1 MQGKIQVGSF
11 RLEGPPGA
19 VRPVVVEETRYKI
32 TEVLLSVVRGH
43 DARGE
48 AGRAFARLKLCVG
61 GRPRPHGRSLQ
72 VSSPTVPLT
81 TG

>member
-1 MQGKIQVGSF
+1 M
-11 RLEGPPGA
+11 
-19 VRPVVVEETRYKI
+19 EETQYEI
-32 TEVLLSVVRGH
+32 TEVLPSVVRGH

-48 AGRAFARLKLCVG
+48 AGRAFARLRLCVG
-61 GRPRPHGRSLQ
+61 GFPRPHGRSLQ